1 MTWRNRQMGTII
13 VLCALL
19 TPARLPVVAQSHGYQ
34 STGGFSGG
42 IGPSGAQVAG
52 AIAGIAG
59 AGALIG
65 ILAYVAVKHNHAV
78 TGCALSVNGGLQLT
92 SESDKKTYTLIGKVA
107 EIKPGDRVR
116 ASGKKG
122 KEKSGGT
129 PTFLVLKV
137 SRDFGPCQ
145 VATTSGE

>member
-1 MTWRNRQMGTII
+1 MTWRNRQMCTIV

-19 TPARLPVVAQSHGYQ
+19 TPAQFPAVAQSRGVQ

-65 ILAYVAVKHNHAV
+65 FLAYVAVKHSHAV
-78 TGCALSVNGGLQLT
+78 TGCALSVNDGLQLT
-92 SESDKKTYTLIGKVA
+92 SESDKKTYILIGTVA
-107 EIKPGDRVR
+107 EIKPGNRVR
-116 ASGKKG
+116 VSGKKG

-129 PTFLVLKV
+129 PQFVVLKV

-145 VATTSGE
+145 VARTSGE